1 MATAPVGVRGG
12 ERGGERGGK
21 RVGGDLDLE
30 IRLHVRE
37 MRRGAKVIRE
47 AEGVVVRRVLL
58 HLVIRGLV
66 GRLVGIRW
74 DPVG

>member
-1 MATAPVGVRGG
+1 M
-12 ERGGERGGK
+12 
-21 RVGGDLDLE
+21 GGDLDFE